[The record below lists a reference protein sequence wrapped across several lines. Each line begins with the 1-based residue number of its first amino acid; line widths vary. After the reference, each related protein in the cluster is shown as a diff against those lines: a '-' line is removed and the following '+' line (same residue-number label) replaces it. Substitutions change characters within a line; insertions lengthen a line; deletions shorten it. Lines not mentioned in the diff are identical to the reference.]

1 MLLKCDYGNHDVWEY
16 RPVLPV
22 AAQVPPLPLPTDI
35 VDGITCTLNPY
46 KRRSCIPT
54 PVSKVSISILL
65 NAFTSSLVD
74 L

>member
-22 AAQVPPLPLPTDI
+22 AAQVAPLSLPTDI
-35 VDGITCTLNPY
+35 VDGITCIPNSY
-46 KRRSCIPT
+46 KPRSCIPT

-65 NAFTSSLVD
+65 NDFTSPLVG